1 MTPLDNR
8 DLYAGLTS
16 FDVPADPILLG
27 SGIALSRT
35 HAKFLTPLTLVNT
48 SPPSLDP
55 MKPKPAY
62 WQCSDD
68 EQIISAELH
77 IAQSAGVNFEARY
90 ETARFIVLMI
100 RLWSDPAIGLHV
112 LSSHRFGE
120 LCELPEGERRI
131 LLPVETQPR
140 FFRLGTVDPNS
151 VVGSIQWVTEN
162 WQAAFSLY
170 KSSSEFRLAAD
181 SLDSGQ
187 FVPNHALTLIS
198 LWGALEA
205 LFSPSTT
212 ELKFRVSALIA
223 AYLEAPGLK
232 RLELQK
238 QVAALYDMRSAAAH
252 GKPRH
257 QGEHLLKSF
266 ELVRRVLI
274 KMIREKAIPTKESLE
289 RSLFGAINA

>member
-1 MTPLDNR
+1 MTPLDDR

-16 FDVPADPILLG
+16 FDVPAEP
-27 SGIALSRT
+27 IALGPGIVLSKT
-35 HAKFLTPLTLVNT
+35 HAAFLTPLTLVNT
-48 SPPSLDP
+48 SPPSPDP
-55 MKPKPAY
+55 LKLKPAY
-62 WQCSDD
+62 WQCSND
-68 EQIISAELH
+68 EQIISAELR
-77 IAQSAGVNFEARY
+77 IARSAGADFEARY

-112 LSSHRFGE
+112 LSSHRFAD
-120 LCELPEGERRI
+120 LCELPDGERRI

-140 FFRLGTVDPNS
+140 FFKLGTLEPSRVI
-151 VVGSIQWVTEN
+151 GSLQWVTEN
-162 WQAAFSLY
+162 WQAAYSLY
-170 KSSSEFRLAAD
+170 KASSEFRLAAD

-238 QVAALYDMRSAAAH
+238 QVASLYDMRSAAAH

-257 QGEHLLKSF
+257 QGEHLLKTF
-266 ELVRRVLI
+266 ELVRKVLI
-274 KMIREKAIPTKESLE
+274 KMIQEKAIPTKEALE
-289 RSLFGAINA
+289 RRLFGAGNA